1 MVPPTIIANLIF
13 RANTPTPDFIIHFF
27 VSCLR
32 HLSTGLTKRKL
43 PMRHTISMKTYGQEA
58 WKSNRACRCTYR
70 QMSGI
75 QELSLNWFLL
85 YSFNLFYFILVTY
98 MKQLD
103 YCRIVRT
110 KREELKKMYVI
121 SKNDRA
127 GTQKCSLKKAFSKIS

>member
-1 MVPPTIIANLIF
+1 MEKQSCMSLHLQIDEWHTGVVAKL
-13 RANTPTPDFIIHFF
+13 
-27 VSCLR
+27 VS
-32 HLSTGLTKRKL
+32 
-43 PMRHTISMKTYGQEA
+43 
-58 WKSNRACRCTYR
+58 
-70 QMSGI
+70 
-75 QELSLNWFLL
+75 L